1 MAAIDRPIHL
11 KMNKELNDFKNVNA
25 TSFLVSRTGM
35 LDLWFLHDFGVK
47 TLFYAFYCHRPLL
60 HRKIQDDRHFVPNI
74 SLDFHK
80 KNEHKTYIA
89 YSCATKKLKR
99 CDFGGHFLFC

>member
-1 MAAIDRPIHL
+1 MAAIDGPIHL

-25 TSFLVSRTGM
+25 TSFLVPRTGM

-60 HRKIQDDRHFVPNI
+60 HRKIQDDRHFFI
-74 SLDFHK
+74 FTIKIMTSSEILITSKH
-80 KNEHKTYIA
+80 I
-89 YSCATKKLKR
+89 R
-99 CDFGGHFLFC
+99 I